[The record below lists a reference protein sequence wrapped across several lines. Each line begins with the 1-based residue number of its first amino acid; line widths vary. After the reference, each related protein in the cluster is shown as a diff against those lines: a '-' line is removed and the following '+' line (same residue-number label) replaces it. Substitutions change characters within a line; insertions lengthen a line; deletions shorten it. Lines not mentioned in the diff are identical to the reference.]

1 MTIKA
6 DDKDIGINA
15 ELVYSIIDGT
25 SNLDLHINSS
35 TGEIITVNNLDR
47 EIKDIYLLQISITD
61 SGARSLTSFYNVTVI
76 VGDINDNHPQF
87 GQLFYSKQ
95 TAYNKVGSIIG
106 TMTAS
111 DSDSGVNGN
120 VIFSFKDDSEDFC
133 ISSSGM
139 YSVSG
144 CMFLMSF

>member
-25 SNLDLHINSS
+25 SNLDLHINWS

-87 GQLFYSKQ
+87 GQ
-95 TAYNKVGSIIG
+95 
-106 TMTAS
+106 
-111 DSDSGVNGN
+111 
-120 VIFSFKDDSEDFC
+120 
-133 ISSSGM
+133 
-139 YSVSG
+139 
-144 CMFLMSF
+144 